1 MYVQKFPFKQ
11 NQRGNQ
17 KWIDAIEKDLHRN
30 FPTHELFGGVYERI
44 GQSELYRVLKAY
56 SVLNPVDG
64 YCQAMAPI
72 AALLLMNM
80 PAEQAFWDGINS
92 LQLETFVTKT
102 LLSSVLPT
110 SIELKMCPN
119 QVPGVHLRQVH
130 PRLLL
135 PRHGGHPARRGH
147 PPRAAEARLPERA
160 PPPGQAGRRADPLH
174 DGVVP
179 LRVRPLAAVADGV
192 ASVGHF
198 HVRGSQGDPGSV
210 ELSYILK

>member
-1 MYVQKFPFKQ
+1 MQSEIRSYLDVHPSFILNQ

-80 PAEQAFWDGINS
+80 PAEQAFWDGIPY
-92 LQLETFVTKT
+92 L
-102 LLSSVLPT
+102 
-110 SIELKMCPN
+110 
-119 QVPGVHLRQVH
+119 
-130 PRLLL
+130 
-135 PRHGGHPARRGH
+135 
-147 PPRAAEARLPERA
+147 
-160 PPPGQAGRRADPLH
+160 
-174 DGVVP
+174 
-179 LRVRPLAAVADGV
+179 
-192 ASVGHF
+192 
-198 HVRGSQGDPGSV
+198 
-210 ELSYILK
+210 

>member
-1 MYVQKFPFKQ
+1 MQ

-80 PAEQAFWDGINS
+80 PAEQAFWDERLSRFFINC
-92 LQLETFVTKT
+92 LT
-102 LLSSVLPT
+102 
-110 SIELKMCPN
+110 N
-119 QVPGVHLRQVH
+119 
-130 PRLLL
+130 
-135 PRHGGHPARRGH
+135 
-147 PPRAAEARLPERA
+147 
-160 PPPGQAGRRADPLH
+160 
-174 DGVVP
+174 
-179 LRVRPLAAVADGV
+179 
-192 ASVGHF
+192 
-198 HVRGSQGDPGSV
+198 
-210 ELSYILK
+210 

>member
-1 MYVQKFPFKQ
+1 MSQGDSCVTAIESMDEAVRGVLLPRQSLPQDGIQAALCKCICVVPIHIHKFQFKQ

-92 LQLETFVTKT
+92 LQLETLITETNVAFI
-102 LLSSVLPT
+102 SSSDNNRAEDVCDTGAWCPSAT
-110 SIELKMCPN
+110 STS
-119 QVPGVHLRQVH
+119 
-130 PRLLL
+130 
-135 PRHGGHPARRGH
+135 PATT
-147 PPRAAEARLPERA
+147 PPAW
-160 PPPGQAGRRADPLH
+160 
-174 DGVVP
+174 
-179 LRVRPLAAVADGV
+179 RPSSWTGT
-192 ASVGHF
+192 SSSGC
-198 HVRGSQGDPGSV
+198 
-210 ELSYILK
+210 